1 MKITVR
7 QMMDRVWNLSTN
19 VSEKPED
26 QLLVQY
32 KFFDWLFHK
41 MTKGRKGAFAKLVD
55 ADWTQV
61 EVEDMPDESIVEKL
75 KSFL

>member
-1 MKITVR
+1 MKITVS
-7 QMMDRVWNLSTN
+7 QMVNRVWNLSTN
-19 VSEKPED
+19 VSDKPED

-41 MTKGRKGAFAKLVD
+41 MTEGRKGAFAKLVEE
-55 ADWTQV
+55 DWTQV
-61 EVEDMPDESIVEKL
+61 DVDDMADDEIVEKL